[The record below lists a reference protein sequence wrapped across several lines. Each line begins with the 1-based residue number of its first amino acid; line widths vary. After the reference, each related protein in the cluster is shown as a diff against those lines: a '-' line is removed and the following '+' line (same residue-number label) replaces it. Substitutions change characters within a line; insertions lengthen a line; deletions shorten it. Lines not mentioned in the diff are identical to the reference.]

1 MKSLDWVRSKVL
13 PIIKNALLQ
22 GLAIWCVM
30 GSLHAG
36 EELSKKEVFLNRLS
50 GHPAA
55 VLVLCPGQNDSSK
68 ETIRQKEWIRYAE
81 SNHLA
86 LAGYHFESPDELLN
100 TGTGYFVAERGSG
113 KVLSDALSGRG
124 AGDLPIY
131 LYGFS
136 GGAHFAMSF
145 AAWAPERIGGFCAY
159 SFGWSS
165 PPPEALHC
173 PALIVCGEH
182 DGQRY
187 GSTLTYF
194 QEGRRQ
200 GKPWVWVSLR
210 QKDHSTSRE
219 LDEFVRKYF
228 ACLLRHDTAPI
239 LVDNYTKKIVEGDPK
254 DIRFS
259 VLPSADLLEEWRR
272 IHHP

>member
-1 MKSLDWVRSKVL
+1 MIFRARWGRGGL
-13 PIIKNALLQ
+13 PGSRIGLL
-22 GLAIWCVM
+22 LAIST
-30 GSLHAG
+30 GITILHAG
-36 EELSKKEVFLNRLS
+36 EELSKSEVFFRQPKEPIS
-50 GHPAA
+50 A

-68 ETIRQKEWIRYAE
+68 ESIRQKEWIRYAE
-81 SNHLA
+81 ANRLTI
-86 LAGYHFESPDELLN
+86 AGYHFESPDELLN
-100 TGTGYFVAERGSG
+100 SGKGYFVAERGSG
-113 KVLSDALSGRG
+113 KTLLDGLERCRARN
-124 AGDLPIY
+124 LPIY

-145 AAWAPERIGGFCAY
+145 AAWAPERVGGFCAY
-159 SFGWSS
+159 SFAWSS
-165 PPPEALHC
+165 PPPEALRC

-200 GKPWVWVSLR
+200 GKPWVWVSLG

-219 LDEFVRKYF
+219 LDDFVRKYF
-228 ACLLRHDTAPI
+228 ACLLKHEGPPI
-239 LVDNYTKKIVEGDPK
+239 LVDNYTKQVVQGDPK

-259 VLPSADLLEEWRR
+259 VLPSTSLLEDWRR

>member
-1 MKSLDWVRSKVL
+1 MLIRGVTTYRNKWLCL
-13 PIIKNALLQ
+13 
-22 GLAIWCVM
+22 LAIS
-30 GSLHAG
+30 SLIVSVSG
-36 EELSKKEVFLNRLS
+36 ESELVKSEVFAWKPPRDLTAS
-50 GHPAA
+50 
-55 VLVLCPGQNDSSK
+55 LVICPGQNESSK
-68 ETIRQKEWIRYAE
+68 GTITGKEWIRYAGE
-81 SNHLA
+81 NGLA
-86 LAGYHFESPDELLN
+86 LAGYHFESPDELLRS
-100 TGTGYFVAERGSG
+100 GKGYFVAERGSG
-113 KVLSDALSGRG
+113 KMLVDGLERRG

-145 AAWAPERIGGFCAY
+145 ASWAPEKVAGFCAY

-165 PPPEALHC
+165 PPSETLRC

-187 GSTLTYF
+187 GSTLNYF

-200 GKPWVWVSLR
+200 GKPWVWVSLGK
-210 QKDHSTSRE
+210 KDHSTSKE
-219 LDEFVRKYF
+219 LDQFVRKYF
-228 ACLLRHDTAPI
+228 ACLLRQDGPPV
-239 LVDNYTKKIVEGDPK
+239 LVDNYTKKVVKGDPK

-259 VLPSADLLEEWRR
+259 VLPSAGLLEEWRR

>member
-1 MKSLDWVRSKVL
+1 MILRACSGRRRVELLLAVSLG
-13 PIIKNALLQ
+13 ITF
-22 GLAIWCVM
+22 
-30 GSLHAG
+30 LHAEG
-36 EELSKKEVFLNRLS
+36 ELSKKEVFFRQPKEPIS
-50 GHPAA
+50 A
-55 VLVLCPGQNDSSK
+55 VLVLCPGQNESSNK
-68 ETIRQKEWIRYAE
+68 TIRQKEWIRYAE
-81 SNHLA
+81 AHHLV

-113 KVLSDALSGRG
+113 KVLSDALNDRG

-145 AAWAPERIGGFCAY
+145 AAWAPERVAGFCAY

-165 PPPEALHC
+165 PPPEALRC

-210 QKDHSTSRE
+210 QKDHSTSKE
-219 LDEFVRKYF
+219 LDDFVRKYF
-228 ACLLRHDTAPI
+228 ACLLRHDGPPI
-239 LVDNYTKKIVEGDPK
+239 LVDNYTKHVVQGDPK

-259 VLPSADLLEEWRR
+259 VLPSTSLLEDWRR

>member
-1 MKSLDWVRSKVL
+1 MSAAFVWGRASRIVEKG
-13 PIIKNALLQ
+13 LLQ
-22 GLAIWCVM
+22 GLAICCAI
-30 GSLHAG
+30 GCLHAT
-36 EELSKKEVFLNRLS
+36 EELSKSDVFSNRP
-50 GHPAA
+50 GEHPTA
-55 VLVLCPGQNDSSK
+55 VLLLCPGQNESSK
-68 ETIRQKEWIRYAE
+68 EMIRQKEWIRYAE
-81 SNHLA
+81 ENGLA
-86 LAGYHFESPDELLN
+86 LAGYHFESPDELLRS
-100 TGTGYFVAERGSG
+100 GKGYFVAERGSG
-113 KVLSDALSGRG
+113 KVLVDGLERRW

-145 AAWAPERIGGFCAY
+145 ASWAPEKVAGFCAY

-165 PPPEALHC
+165 PPPETLRC
-173 PALIVCGEH
+173 PALIVCGEQ

-200 GKPWVWVSLR
+200 GKPWVWVSLGK
-210 QKDHSTSRE
+210 KDHSTSKE
-219 LDEFVRKYF
+219 LDQFVRKYF
-228 ACLLRHDTAPI
+228 ACLLRQDGTPV
-239 LVDNYTKKIVEGDPK
+239 LVDNYTKKVVKGDPK

-259 VLPSADLLEEWRR
+259 VLPSAGLLEEWKR

>member
-1 MKSLDWVRSKVL
+1 MRSKVL

-22 GLAIWCVM
+22 WLEIWCVM
-30 GSLHAG
+30 GCLHAG

-68 ETIRQKEWIRYAE
+68 ETIRQKEWIRYARE
-81 SNHLA
+81 NGLE
-86 LAGYHFESPDELLN
+86 LAGYDFESPDELLN

-113 KVLSDALSGRG
+113 KVLSDALGDRG
-124 AGDLPIY
+124 AGNLPIY

-145 AAWAPERIGGFCAY
+145 AAWDPQRVAGFCAY

-165 PPPEALHC
+165 PPSETLHC

-200 GKPWVWVSLR
+200 GKPWLWVTLR

-239 LVDNYTKKIVEGDPK
+239 LVDNYTKKIVKGDPK

>member
-1 MKSLDWVRSKVL
+1 LRSGK
-13 PIIKNALLQ
+13 
-22 GLAIWCVM
+22 
-30 GSLHAG
+30 
-36 EELSKKEVFLNRLS
+36 
-50 GHPAA
+50 
-55 VLVLCPGQNDSSK
+55 
-68 ETIRQKEWIRYAE
+68 
-81 SNHLA
+81 
-86 LAGYHFESPDELLN
+86 
-100 TGTGYFVAERGSG
+100 GYFVAERGSG
-113 KVLSDALSGRG
+113 KVLVDGLERRG

-145 AAWAPERIGGFCAY
+145 ASWAPERVAGFCAY

-165 PPPEALHC
+165 PPSETLRC

-200 GKPWVWVSLR
+200 GKPWVWVSLGK
-210 QKDHSTSRE
+210 KDHSTSKE
-219 LDEFVRKYF
+219 LDQFVRKYF
-228 ACLLRHDTAPI
+228 ACLLRQDGPPI
-239 LVDNYTKKIVEGDPK
+239 LVDNYTKKVVKGDPK

-259 VLPSADLLEEWRR
+259 VLPSAGLLEEWKR

>member
-1 MKSLDWVRSKVL
+1 MRSVTDL
-13 PIIKNALLQ
+13 TGRGDQIIRKPLLAVI
-22 GLAIWCVM
+22 AICWMVGC
-30 GSLHAG
+30 LHAG
-36 EELSKKEVFLNRLS
+36 EELSKSEVFLRQS
-50 GHPAA
+50 EVTPSA

-68 ETIRQKEWIRYAE
+68 ESIRQKEWIRYAE
-81 SNHLA
+81 ANRLA
-86 LAGYHFESPDELLN
+86 LAGYHFESSDELLSS
-100 TGTGYFVAERGSG
+100 GKGYFVAGRGSG
-113 KVLSDALSGRG
+113 KALLDGLECRG
-124 AGDLPIY
+124 AGNLPIY

-145 AAWAPERIGGFCAY
+145 AAWAPEKVAGFCAY

-165 PPPEALHC
+165 PPPEALRC
-173 PALIVCGEH
+173 PAVIVCGEH

-200 GKPWVWVSLR
+200 GKPWVWVSLG

-219 LDEFVRKYF
+219 LDDFVRKYF
-228 ACLLRHDTAPI
+228 ACLLRHDGPPI
-239 LVDNYTKKIVEGDPK
+239 LVDNYTKKVVTGDPK

-259 VLPSADLLEEWRR
+259 VLPSASLLEQWRR